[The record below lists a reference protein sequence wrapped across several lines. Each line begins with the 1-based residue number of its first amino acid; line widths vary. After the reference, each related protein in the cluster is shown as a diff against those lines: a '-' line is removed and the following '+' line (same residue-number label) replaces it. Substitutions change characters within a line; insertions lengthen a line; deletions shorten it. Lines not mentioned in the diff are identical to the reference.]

1 MEVSFILS
9 FIHQLLSMNNFSHID
24 NVLGIENMEVNK
36 TCTVPVL
43 MELIDKSE
51 IQNSFKS
58 TQPLILY
65 SLAVEIYADT
75 TRMCRKNNRL

>member
-1 MEVSFILS
+1 MEVLFILS

-51 IQNSFKS
+51 I
-58 TQPLILY
+58 
-65 SLAVEIYADT
+65 
-75 TRMCRKNNRL
+75 